1 MVDFI
6 YSIHPYFLRLA
17 INILILLILLFG
29 NLLVRRYCNRDNI
42 DHDAV
47 NGISAIVSMMY
58 AIFIGFVIFASVNN
72 LATAEDSARTEAHL
86 VSTLNYDASFLPE
99 PAKNEAKEILKT
111 YLNDVITIEWPS
123 LKQGGENRAALE
135 PLKQLKALL
144 LNNKPADSH
153 AVDVNVWTDM
163 MQQTNNL
170 FQEHED
176 RMHFSKNLS
185 LSKGVW
191 YCLIVATLV
200 MLVSSCFFFFEDRR
214 KYVVMLTCI
223 GIITGL
229 LLFLETSINFP
240 YRGYYGVTSEGFQ
253 ALLEQQDFW

>member
-6 YSIHPYFLRLA
+6 YSMHPYLLRA
-17 INILILLILLFG
+17 TINLTVLFVLLCG
-29 NLLVRRYCNRDNI
+29 NLLVRRYCARDNI

-47 NGISAIVSMMY
+47 NGASAIISMMY

-86 VSTLNYDASFLPE
+86 VSTVNYDASFLPKPVNGE
-99 PAKNEAKEILKT
+99 VQQILKS
-111 YLNDVITIEWPS
+111 YLNDVVNKEWPAM
-123 LKQGGENRAALE
+123 KQGKVDNSGLE
-135 PLKQLKALL
+135 SLKQLKILL
-144 LNNKPADSH
+144 LHNKPANADS
-153 AVDVNVWTDM
+153 AAVNVWTDV

-176 RMHFSKNLS
+176 RINFSQNLS
-185 LSKGVW
+185 LSTGVW
-191 YCLIVATLV
+191 YCLISATLV
-200 MLVSSCFFFFEDRR
+200 MLISSSFFFFKDKR
-214 KYVVMLTCI
+214 KYVVLLACV

-240 YRGYYGVTSEGFQ
+240 YRGYYGVSADGFK
-253 ALLEQQDFW
+253 ALLTQLEYW

>member
-1 MVDFI
+1 MIDFI
-6 YSIHPYFLRLA
+6 YSIPPYYLRVL
-17 INILILLILLFG
+17 INLTVLLVLLFG
-29 NLLVRRYCNRDNI
+29 NLMVRRYCNRDNV

-86 VSTLNYDASFLPE
+86 VSTVNYDASFLPD
-99 PAKNEAKEILKT
+99 PVHREAQQILRT
-111 YLNDVITIEWPS
+111 YLNNVINIEWPA
-123 LKQGGENRAALE
+123 LKLGQEDNSGLE
-135 PLKQLKALL
+135 PLKQLKTLL
-144 LNNKPADSH
+144 LHNKPADTN

-191 YCLIVATLV
+191 FCLIAATVV
-200 MLVSSCFFFFEDRR
+200 MLASSSFFFFEDRR
-214 KYVVMLTCI
+214 KYILLIACI

-240 YRGYYGVTSEGFQ
+240 YRGYYGVTPDGFK
-253 ALLEQQDFW
+253 ALLTQQDFW

>member
-6 YSIHPYFLRLA
+6 YNMPPYFLRIA
-17 INILILLILLFG
+17 INVTVLLVLLCG
-29 NLLVRRYCNRDNI
+29 NLLVRRYCIRDNI

-47 NGISAIVSMMY
+47 NGASAIVSMMY

-72 LATAEDSARTEAHL
+72 LSTAEDAARTEAHL
-86 VSTLNYDASFLPE
+86 VSTINYDASFLPKPVNGE
-99 PAKNEAKEILKT
+99 VQQALKN
-111 YLNDVITIEWPS
+111 YLNDVVNKEWPAM
-123 LKQGGENRAALE
+123 KQGAVDNSGLE
-135 PLKQLKALL
+135 SLKQLKVLL
-144 LNNKPADSH
+144 LNHRPADAD
-153 AVDVNVWTDM
+153 AVNVNVWTDV

-176 RMHFSKNLS
+176 RIHYSQNLS

-191 YCLIVATLV
+191 YCLISATLV
-200 MLVSSCFFFFEDRR
+200 LLVSSSFFFFEDRR
-214 KYVVMLTCI
+214 KYVILLACI

-240 YRGYYGVTSEGFQ
+240 YRGYYGVSPDGFKT
-253 ALLEQQDFW
+253 LLTQQDFW